1 MKIYQKILLC
11 IVVGLMAFPTITF
24 GGTFVSALIQG
35 KSVPE
40 AIQIL
45 ADQIDILIGRVNV
58 IEDKQSSLEKKV
70 YCSELIRYTPDR
82 GPGQW
87 INIDITGFYQSSLEQ
102 LEQWKIK
109 SDPRPGE
116 QQAEIDFWQEIVNE
130 AKPMY
135 DNYIEKCGEA
145 EISENEQDNQG
156 QNTQGGTEV
165 NTNTGEES
173 QEYLEREA
181 REAFNLQKPE
191 GTVTVTSTP
200 IGE

>member
-1 MKIYQKILLC
+1 
-11 IVVGLMAFPTITF
+11 VAFPTITL

-45 ADQIDILIGRVNV
+45 AEQIDVLIGRVNV

-70 YCSELIRYTPDR
+70 YCSELVRHTPDR

-87 INIDITGFYQSSLEQ
+87 INIDIAGFYQSSLEQ

-109 SDPRPGE
+109 PDPRPGE
-116 QQAEIDFWQEIVNE
+116 QQAEIDFWQGIVNE

-135 DNYIEKCGEA
+135 DNYIEKCGEV
-145 EISENEQDNQG
+145 ETSENEQGDQG
-156 QNTQGGTEV
+156 QNTEGDMEANTE
-165 NTNTGEES
+165 TNK
-173 QEYLEREA
+173 EYLEREA